1 MLDSGRAIRGE
12 RLPCKR
18 LLLGA
23 GRCGGEDRTGTE
35 HSGGAGEK
43 DDDGDE
49 GEGLLF

>member
-1 MLDSGRAIRGE
+1 VLDGGRTIRGE
-12 RLPCKR
+12 RLSRER

-23 GRCGGEDRTGTE
+23 RRGGGEDRTGAE
-35 HSGGAGEK
+35 HPGGAGEK